1 MRGPPPMPITAYGYT
16 VNSFDKAKRLSGLQ
30 ELPKYLP
37 NNLYLESIIYRN
49 ITIYDKP
56 SGL

>member
-1 MRGPPPMPITAYGYT
+1 MPITAYGYT

-30 ELPKYLP
+30 ELPKYIP